1 MYPTPPSPNAPY
13 DPPLGPPSPQWPPPQ
28 GPPIPPPPPS
38 VPPARVKHPRKPVLP
53 VRPVNRPIA
62 LVVAAIA
69 GLATDVVGHAGLV
82 SVSGTAL
89 FMCLSAGL
97 LATGRLRGRAAKVM
111 VLLGGALGLV
121 LAVRTSDWVV
131 IPVMAT
137 AVILLLV
144 GASIG
149 SDTTGVPR
157 TPSEALI
164 RTAIS
169 ACHLAIAPGVLRPL
183 ADTDKDNTTRHKH
196 WPALLRGVL
205 LALLV
210 AAPLT
215 SLLASADPVFRS
227 WLDLSRAATH
237 VALILGG
244 AWLLLGLVRSSSSA
258 RDVPTVSAKASV
270 GKIEATCAL
279 GTVAALYSVFV
290 VAQLVA
296 LSDAGH
302 RILTTRN
309 LTYAQYARSGFFQL
323 LACAALT
330 LVVLLILRP
339 HTRPDAS
346 ILRGLGVL
354 VSVLTIGIVIT
365 AVQRLRLYQA
375 AYGLTELRL
384 AALVASAWIG
394 IMFALL
400 AVLPLSRA
408 IRSIVPQVAVAI
420 TITTIAAWA
429 IANPAALV
437 GRTNLDRAAAGHS
450 LDASAAAALGPDAVP
465 QLISGAS
472 RLSNNADRQSILAA
486 VCRSHLRRSGGPRYN
501 VDRNAAET
509 AIAKSCTGER
519 K

>member
-339 HTRPDAS
+339 HTRPDAH
-346 ILRGLGVL
+346 
-354 VSVLTIGIVIT
+354 
-365 AVQRLRLYQA
+365 
-375 AYGLTELRL
+375 
-384 AALVASAWIG
+384 
-394 IMFALL
+394 
-400 AVLPLSRA
+400 PSRSRRA
-408 IRSIVPQVAVAI
+408 RVRPHDRHRDHRRP
-420 TITTIAAWA
+420 TIASV
-429 IANPAALV
+429 P
-437 GRTNLDRAAAGHS
+437 GRLWPHRTQARRARGIRLDRNYVRTPRRPPFEPRHS
-450 LDASAAAALGPDAVP
+450 LNSPAGSGSNYHHDHRSLGYSQP
-465 QLISGAS
+465 
-472 RLSNNADRQSILAA
+472 
-486 VCRSHLRRSGGPRYN
+486 
-501 VDRNAAET
+501 
-509 AIAKSCTGER
+509 SCTSRPDQPRPGR
-519 K
+519 SRT